1 MKAIR
6 ENLPYIIL
14 VLIAIV
20 LVVITISLQATII
33 SNQGTAGENKGI
45 LFTVRQRLAMAILPE
60 TPTPLPVTPTAI
72 PAVTA
77 TSVPTD
83 TPLPEPPTATPAPP
97 SPTPEPP
104 TATAVPPTPV
114 PPSPTPLAPT
124 QAPSTVAA
132 VAQSTVAPTP
142 VAPTPVPP
150 PTNTTGPRA
159 DFRFGYV
166 ERGDSCKLVT
176 EIMQLIFEQNFK
188 LRVDVTQYAQATDL
202 YNALASKDAQTR
214 SDLTFCYIDPD
225 DRNALQSH
233 FGFVILVGG
242 VYRQFDAKSF
252 LVLSNSSVKAPIER
266 DRPCVYKF
274 LKNIKFDNADLQGQT
289 ASAWLEKHNDQVQ
302 SWTTCQ

>member
-14 VLIAIV
+14 VLIAII
-20 LVVITISLQATII
+20 LVIITISLQATII
-33 SNQGTAGENKGI
+33 SNQGAGTAGEDKGI
-45 LFTVRQRLAMAILPE
+45 LYTLRQRLAMVILPE

-83 TPLPEPPTATPAPP
+83 TPLPTPTA
-97 SPTPEPP
+97 
-104 TATAVPPTPV
+104 TPV
-114 PPSPTPLAPT
+114 PPSPTPIPPSPTLVPPTSAPPT
-124 QAPSTVAA
+124 AAA
-132 VAQSTVAPTP
+132 VAPPTVAPTAAP
-142 VAPTPVPP
+142 PTPQPAPP

-176 EIMQLIFEQNFK
+176 EIMQLIFEQRFK
-188 LRVDVTQYAQATDL
+188 LRVDLIPYAQAADL
-202 YNALASKDAQTR
+202 YNALAAKDAQTR
-214 SDLTFCYIDPD
+214 ADLTFCYIDPD
-225 DRNALQSH
+225 DRDALHSH

-242 VYRQFDAKSF
+242 VYRQFNAKNF

-289 ASAWLEKHNDQVQ
+289 ASTWLEKHNDQVQ
-302 SWTTCQ
+302 SWTACQ

>member
-6 ENLPYIIL
+6 DNLPYIIL

-33 SNQGTAGENKGI
+33 SNQGTASENKGI
-45 LFTVRQRLAMAILPE
+45 LFTLRQRLALAILPE

-83 TPLPEPPTATPAPP
+83 TPLPLPPTATQAPP
-97 SPTPEPP
+97 SPTPLPP
-104 TATAVPPTPV
+104 TAEPTTPV
-114 PPSPTPLAPT
+114 PPSPTPLPPIAEPT
-124 QAPSTVAA
+124 IVAA
-132 VAQSTVAPTP
+132 VAPAT

-176 EIMQLIFEQNFK
+176 EIMQLVFEQRFK
-188 LRVDVTQYAQATDL
+188 LRVDVTEYAQAADL

-225 DRNALQSH
+225 DRDALQSH

-242 VYRQFDAKSF
+242 VYRQFDTKSF
-252 LVLSNSSVKAPIER
+252 LVLSNSIVKAPIER
-266 DRPCVYKF
+266 NRPCVYKF

-289 ASAWLEKHNDQVQ
+289 ASTWLEKHNDQVQ
-302 SWTTCQ
+302 SWATCQ